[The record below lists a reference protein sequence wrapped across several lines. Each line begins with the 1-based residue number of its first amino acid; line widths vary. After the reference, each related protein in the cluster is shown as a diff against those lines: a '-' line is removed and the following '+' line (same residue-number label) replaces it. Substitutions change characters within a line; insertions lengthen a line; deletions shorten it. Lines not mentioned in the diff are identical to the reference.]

1 MALPSAHSPLDRP
14 ETRILLVARDPED
27 AELLRAA
34 LRDGPPPTPLVR
46 TAFRLHA
53 ALRALEREPF
63 DVLVFEPDAAGSVGL
78 EAMQLARCIRPE
90 LAVLALTDRDDSAV
104 ELELIRS
111 GLQGTVC
118 RPSLG
123 HSDVRRVMERALA
136 HRSAEWNAQQRL
148 QRTLDAERR
157 RGLERVAKGV
167 ARDFHD
173 LLVTIL
179 GSADLALFDL
189 PSNSPLRDPLRQ
201 IERAGRA
208 GAQLTRSLH
217 ECARFAG
224 ATPERVHVSRL
235 VAHLSPHLPRRAG
248 DGSPGLI
255 FERELAGY
263 ERAWVRVDCES
274 VRRAL
279 AALVSNACEAQRNS
293 PPRVWLRTGVEEI
306 RTASPPRGSWPTPP
320 KPGFYTYL
328 EVVDEGT
335 GIHAEEP
342 SVLFDPYYSTKPG
355 CRGLGLTAARARVEA
370 EGGRIR
376 VISEPGR
383 GSRFAILLP
392 RAEAAAS
399 A

>member
-14 ETRILLVARDPED
+14 GTRVLLVARDPQD
-27 AELLRAA
+27 AEPLCVA
-34 LRDGPPPTPLVR
+34 LRRGAPPTPLLR
-46 TAFRLHA
+46 TTYRLHA
-53 ALRALEREPF
+53 ALRALKREPF
-63 DVLVFEPDAAGSVGL
+63 DVLIFEPDAAGSLGL
-78 EAMQLARCIRPE
+78 EAMRLGRCIRPE
-90 LAVLALTDRDDSAV
+90 LAVLALTDRDDPAL
-104 ELELIRS
+104 ELELVRAGLEGTLCRS
-111 GLQGTVC
+111 
-118 RPSLG
+118 SLR
-123 HSDVRRVMERALA
+123 HIDVRRVIDRA
-136 HRSAEWNAQQRL
+136 RTRRRAEWIAQQRL

-179 GSADLALFDL
+179 GSTDLALFDL
-189 PSNSPLRDPLRQ
+189 ESDSPLREPLRQ

-208 GAQLTRSLH
+208 GAELTRSLH
-217 ECARFAG
+217 ECARFVAS
-224 ATPERVHVSRL
+224 TPERVHVSRL
-235 VAHLSPHLPRRAG
+235 VAHLSPLLPRRAG
-248 DGSPGLI
+248 TPSPGLI
-255 FERELAGY
+255 FERDFAGY

-279 AALVSNACEAQRNS
+279 AALVRNACEAQGDA

-306 RTASPPRGSWPTPP
+306 GPAVALRGSWPTPP
-320 KPGFYTYL
+320 QPGHYTYL
-328 EVVDEGT
+328 EVVDEGM
-335 GIHAEEP
+335 GVHAEEP

-355 CRGLGLTAARARVEA
+355 YRGLGLTGARARIEA

-392 RAEAAAS
+392 RAEAVAS